1 MLSALTVH
9 ILLQQDIW
17 EDELSPLTK
26 IRRGRLV
33 EMLQFVFQPAAGPLS
48 VLLVIGAARY
58 IGQVVAATAD
68 KLLQMSKN
76 GTGIPVDWGKK
87 WLSAKHPH
95 CSQLN
100 LLHRPHAC
108 LVWLSFPV
116 KKHRFRFNMLRNVIS
131 LLIDYAQ
138 SKSTTVSVHCP
149 CNELHV
155 GCWKQIITSTIL
167 VQNWSLVADWVLR
180 RAWGMPLQCFKAMV
194 PWPSVFCWYS
204 SIILLWC
211 ISLLLWWISR

>member
-1 MLSALTVH
+1 MLSALKVH

-87 WLSAKHPH
+87 RLSAKHPH

-108 LVWLSFPV
+108 LV
-116 KKHRFRFNMLRNVIS
+116 
-131 LLIDYAQ
+131 
-138 SKSTTVSVHCP
+138 
-149 CNELHV
+149 
-155 GCWKQIITSTIL
+155 
-167 VQNWSLVADWVLR
+167 
-180 RAWGMPLQCFKAMV
+180 
-194 PWPSVFCWYS
+194 
-204 SIILLWC
+204 
-211 ISLLLWWISR
+211 